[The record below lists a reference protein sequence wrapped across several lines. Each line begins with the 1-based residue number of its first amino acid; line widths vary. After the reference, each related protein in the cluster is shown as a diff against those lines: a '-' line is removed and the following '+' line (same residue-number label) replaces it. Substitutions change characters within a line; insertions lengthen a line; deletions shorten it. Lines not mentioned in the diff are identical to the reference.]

1 MTYRQGS
8 CAEKIPCCH
17 GNENV
22 EISTQKPQK
31 FRQKGLGL
39 GLGLGIKNPGR
50 ARITALALT

>member
-39 GLGLGIKNPGR
+39 GLGIKNPGR